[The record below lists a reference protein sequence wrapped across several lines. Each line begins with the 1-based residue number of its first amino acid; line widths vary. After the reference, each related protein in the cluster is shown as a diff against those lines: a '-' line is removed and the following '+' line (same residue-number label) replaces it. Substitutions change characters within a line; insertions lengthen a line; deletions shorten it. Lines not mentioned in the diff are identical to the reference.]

1 MRRTKRASRDGFSS
15 DQNGWEDQGGYM
27 NAKIRKL
34 ESQFAEQPKKSNIF
48 SGIRIYV
55 NGYTEP
61 PALEIR
67 RLVQEHGGTYVQ
79 YYSQSAGDFMVA
91 SNLPLT
97 KIKKINNQKIVKVSW
112 ITDSIAAGCLLPW
125 KNFELYPAHSQLK
138 NQRALTS
145 LLETKPLSP
154 ENVMLSDEQAL
165 SSHVAS
171 GNESNEA
178 SASNQIGDEPST
190 FDSSFSPIED
200 VTLTEPLGDRNE
212 DLKTQPDRTSSILPT
227 TSDGYISQYYSRSRL
242 HHLSKWAADLR
253 DLVRALRQE
262 HEEGGKAGVDKGE
275 FLRMEIERIQSISK
289 SPSDSLNEMILEYV
303 GESSSSTQKIPRI
316 LMHMDMDCFFVSV
329 CLRNRPEF
337 VGLPVAV
344 THGKGKSDSSMAEVA
359 SCSYEARKFGVK
371 NGMLLGKARAL
382 CPELKVVPYEFCLQI
397 EAVSCDEMYVDVTD
411 LLKVRSSSGQCVH
424 LTNPFFLGAALRRCV
439 KEATRCTATCGF
451 GTNRLLARLAT
462 KWAKPNAQ
470 GLLLGPEWK
479 CAQSS
484 FELEGE
490 RIKFIELASPEGR
503 EYLEDLPLAH
513 LPGVGRQMV
522 FRIAEAYGISTCGE
536 LLKTATHDQLSSL
549 LGTKTSQRILQLCQG
564 MDSADVILD
573 RYAKSISAEIN
584 YGVRLS
590 TWPEVEKFVKDL
602 AKELSS
608 RLGKAASESRTGFGM
623 VGKNL
628 AVHLL
633 TRRADQP
640 IKTAKYLG
648 HGICDSFTRT
658 VSLSKATADTSIIA
672 EKCLSVLRRLNPNPK
687 DIRGLGLQMHR
698 LSPSSPLPNAGKLKR
713 GKKVEE
719 LPSITR
725 FLKSSGS
732 KPNSQRDIS
741 SANSIFSEGTNESC
755 SISDGDD
762 IMSTP
767 SEDLNSMIESGPASP
782 TLASTSSPISIKEP
796 KSVISQV
803 DSADILPHQPNRP
816 LEEVNVFAK
825 RSVEEL
831 KNMFATWI
839 TTESDPLE
847 EDLCMLADY
856 LISILQTD
864 LARVRCLLQGLL
876 RLIDS
881 ELVAGNGLA
890 WKHAFKR
897 LRVTIDAACQRHYDV
912 ESLDLDST

>member
-1 MRRTKRASRDGFSS
+1 
-15 DQNGWEDQGGYM
+15 M

-55 NGYTEP
+55 NGYTDP

-97 KIKKINNQKIVKVSW
+97 KIKGINNQKIVKVSW

-125 KNFELYPAHSQLK
+125 KNFELYPPHSQLK

-145 LLETKPLSP
+145 LLETKPVSP
-154 ENVMLSDEQAL
+154 EIAMTSDKQTL
-165 SSHVAS
+165 SSHAAS
-171 GNESNEA
+171 GNETVEVSV
-178 SASNQIGDEPST
+178 SNQIGDEPSS
-190 FDSSFSPIED
+190 FDTSFSPIEN
-200 VTLTEPLGDRNE
+200 VTLTEPLEEQNE
-212 DLKTQPDRTSSILPT
+212 NLKSQPDKASSVLPT

-262 HEEGGKAGVDKGE
+262 HEEGKKGGVDQGE
-275 FLRMEIERIQSISK
+275 FLRMEVERIQSTST
-289 SPSDSLNEMILEYV
+289 SPSDSLTEMILECV
-303 GESSSSTQKIPRI
+303 GESSSSTQKTPRI

-329 CLRNRPEF
+329 CLRSRPEF

-359 SCSYEARKFGVK
+359 SCSYEARKASFGIK

-382 CPELKVVPYEFCLQI
+382 CPELKVVPYEFDAFFSVAEDLYKTVAKFCLQI

-411 LLKVRSSSGQCVH
+411 LLKVRSTSGHRVH
-424 LTNPFFLGAALRRCV
+424 FTNPFLLGAALRRHV

-462 KWAKPNAQ
+462 KRAKPDGQ

-479 CAQSS
+479 CVQPS
-484 FELEGE
+484 FEVEGE
-490 RIKFIELASPEGR
+490 KIKLIELASPEGR

-522 FRIAEAYGISTCGE
+522 TRIAEAYGISTCGE
-536 LLKTATHDQLSSL
+536 LLKTATHAQLSSL
-549 LGTKTSQRILQLCQG
+549 LGAKTSQRILQLCQG
-564 MDSADVILD
+564 VDSADVTLD

-590 TWPEVEKFVKDL
+590 SWPEVEKFVKDL
-602 AKELSS
+602 AKELSF

-648 HGICDSFTRT
+648 HGVCDNFTRT
-658 VSLSKATADTSIIA
+658 VSLSKASADASVIA
-672 EKCLSVLRRLNPNPK
+672 EKCLSVLRRLKPNPE

-698 LSPSSPLPNAGKLKR
+698 LSPSSPVQNAAKLNKGKNV
-713 GKKVEE
+713 GG

-732 KPNSQRDIS
+732 DPDSQRNIS
-741 SANSIFSEGTNESC
+741 NGNSVVSEGANESS

-767 SEDLNSMIESGPASP
+767 SEESNCMIESGLANPI
-782 TLASTSSPISIKEP
+782 LASTSTPISNKES
-796 KSVISQV
+796 KAVV
-803 DSADILPHQPNRP
+803 DSTDILPHQPNRP
-816 LEEVNVFAK
+816 IEEVNVFAK
-825 RSVEEL
+825 RSVEDL
-831 KNMFATWI
+831 RNMFATWI

-856 LISILQTD
+856 LISILPTD
-864 LARVRCLLQGLL
+864 LARVRCLLRGLL

-881 ELVAGNGLA
+881 ELVTGDGLA

-897 LRVTIDAACQRHYDV
+897 LKVTIDAACQRHYDV
-912 ESLDLDST
+912 ESLELDST